1 MTRDELPL
9 KHNEITAR
17 LIRSPGE
24 PPSECGAYLV
34 RIDGF
39 ANRVRLRSPW
49 SYEDALAG
57 EGPFGTQVP
66 VALFRCVRCG
76 VTLVVAECRNEKGET
91 YYRLRNAWEPKH
103 SHADAKPIRREVPAS
118 IA

>member
-1 MTRDELPL
+1 MIREDLL
-9 KHNEITAR
+9 RHNQLTAR
-17 LIRSPGE
+17 LVRSPGQ
-24 PPSECGAYLV
+24 PPSECGSFLV
-34 RIDGF
+34 RVDGSG
-39 ANRVRLRSPW
+39 ARVKVRSPW
-49 SYEDALAG
+49 TYDDALAG
-57 EGPFGTQVP
+57 EGSFGTQVP

-103 SHADAKPIRREVPAS
+103 SHADVKPIRREVTAS